1 MVSMLSSQMNSS
13 ADILLVAFGL
23 RHNLEAFIF
32 AKGADGAEV
41 EFGIMNNWVNI
52 MKTVDFVGQTA
63 VGDAIL
69 VSIIVLRSFPISFM
83 FARSIDVIWSIRSG
97 GQSCCFPS

>member
-1 MVSMLSSQMNSS
+1 MVSMLPSQMNSS

-32 AKGADGAEV
+32 AKGADGAEM

-69 VSIIVLRSFPISFM
+69 VSILEFCRVS
-83 FARSIDVIWSIRSG
+83 
-97 GQSCCFPS
+97 PS